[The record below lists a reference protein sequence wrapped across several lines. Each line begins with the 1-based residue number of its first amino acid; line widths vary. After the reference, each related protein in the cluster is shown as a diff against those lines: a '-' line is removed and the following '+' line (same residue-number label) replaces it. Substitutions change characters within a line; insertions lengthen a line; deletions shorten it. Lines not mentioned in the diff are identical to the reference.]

1 MNIKL
6 PRTLSPYNTNYIH
19 SVTLNIILSS
29 VNSNLCFNFACQKM
43 KDFFL
48 CLMTCCIFWALHLGK
63 KTLKVCEL

>member
-6 PRTLSPYNTNYIH
+6 PRTLSPHNTNYIH

-48 CLMTCCIFWALHLGK
+48 CLMTLVAFSGLSIWERK
-63 KTLKVCEL
+63 P